1 MGSLERLLKLLLQY
15 TSYLDGL
22 NADDLSDVY
31 KYLSAVYLLQV
42 QALIEIAVKAAAAL
56 GLGVEGYIDAGNKLK
71 SAGILS
77 DEEFRRYRTVVRF
90 RNIVVHQYDIEI
102 IRRIIER
109 REYRDVARMG
119 IKIVEEVRRRTR
131 KN

>member
-42 QALIEIAVKAAAAL
+42 QALIDIAVKAAAAL

>member
-1 MGSLERLLKLLLQY
+1 MSI
-15 TSYLDGL
+15 S
-22 NADDLSDVY
+22 
-31 KYLSAVYLLQV
+31 VYLLQV
-42 QALIEIAVKAAAAL
+42 QALIDIAVKAAAAL